1 MQQSR
6 LARVKGGRLATAP
19 VPAGLA
25 PVPPLVSTGWLA
37 RQQADPDLA
46 VVQVGRRDDPPPA
59 GSLPGAARL
68 DWIEDLQHPGRR
80 GVADGGEFA
89 AVAGRLGIGRETH
102 VVLAGERRPQLA
114 ASAYWSFAYHG
125 HMRLS
130 ILDGGLPRWTA
141 EGREVTAAATGRTP
155 TEGYRPGLGRRDL
168 LVTRDQLLGGLVGAP
183 PGTALVDCRTP
194 AEFAGR
200 TGRPYD
206 VPADRHRLTGHVP
219 GARNLPAE
227 DLLDAGGLLL
237 DTVQIGQLCDAVGL
251 RPVDQITVYCGVND
265 RSALVW
271 FALHE
276 LLGWPDVRCYFG
288 AWSEYGSLTD
298 VPIAQRTGAPS
309 TDETNAEPA

>member
-1 MQQSR
+1 VLR
-6 LARVKGGRLATAP
+6 WLARVKGDRLAAAP
-19 VPAGLA
+19 VPAGPA
-25 PVPPLVSTGWLA
+25 PVPSLVSTSWLA
-37 RQQADPDLA
+37 EQADPDLA

-141 EGREVTAAATGRTP
+141 EGREVTAAATGR
-155 TEGYRPGLGRRDL
+155 
-168 LVTRDQLLGGLVGAP
+168 
-183 PGTALVDCRTP
+183 
-194 AEFAGR
+194 
-200 TGRPYD
+200 
-206 VPADRHRLTGHVP
+206 
-219 GARNLPAE
+219 
-227 DLLDAGGLLL
+227 
-237 DTVQIGQLCDAVGL
+237 
-251 RPVDQITVYCGVND
+251 
-265 RSALVW
+265 
-271 FALHE
+271 
-276 LLGWPDVRCYFG
+276 RCYFG